1 LWLVDNAT
9 RKGYHPPVVK
19 PVLMTRSEQ
28 ASSTPLPPS
37 YHEYDSVDP
46 APPAPVADEGVLE
59 ARLMDTSLPMFE
71 RFRAVFTLRNLGTP
85 RAIEAIGRAMVE
97 DRSALLRHE
106 AAYVLGQVQS
116 PHAIPALEKAL
127 FNDVNP
133 MVRHE
138 AAEALGN
145 IEDDRVL
152 DLLKRGLEDPA
163 EEVRESCV
171 VALDNQHYLRS
182 EDFEAFSG

>member
-1 LWLVDNAT
+1 
-9 RKGYHPPVVK
+9 
-19 PVLMTRSEQ
+19 MTRSRQ
-28 ASSTPLPPS
+28 APAGLPST

-46 APPAPVADEGVLE
+46 APPAPVADEEVLE
-59 ARLMDTSLPMFE
+59 QRLLDTGLPMFE
-71 RFRAVFTLRNLGTP
+71 RMRAIFTLRNLGTV
-85 RAIEAIGRAMVE
+85 RAVEAIGRAMLE

-116 PHAIPALEKAL
+116 PHAIPSLKEAL
-127 FNDVNP
+127 FHDDNP

-145 IEDDRVL
+145 IADDRVL
-152 DLLKRGLEDPA
+152 DLLKKGLSDPA

-182 EDFEAFSG
+182 KDFEAFSG

>member
-1 LWLVDNAT
+1 MA
-9 RKGYHPPVVK
+9 
-19 PVLMTRSEQ
+19 RSRQGEQ
-28 ASSTPLPPS
+28 ASGDLPST

-46 APPAPVADEGVLE
+46 APPAPIADEASLE
-59 ARLMDTSLPMFE
+59 ARLLDTSLPMFE
-71 RFRAVFTLRNLGTP
+71 RMRAIFTLRNLGTP
-85 RAIEAIGRAMVE
+85 RAVEAIGKAMIE

-116 PHAIPALEKAL
+116 PHAIPMLEEAL
-127 FNDVNP
+127 FSDSNP

-145 IEDDRVL
+145 IEDERVL
-152 DLLKRGLEDPA
+152 ELLKRGLDDPA

-182 EDFEAFSG
+182 ERFEAFDGAQH